1 MVKVEDV
8 TLRYKTRSGLHTV
21 LNSVNLNVEK
31 GERIGILGVNGSG
44 KSTLIRVVS
53 GQEIPDSGRVIRD
66 MKVSWPLAFAGGFQ
80 GSLSGIDNVRFISRI
95 YKADYVY
102 AKAFVEEFSELGK
115 FLREPVK
122 IYSSGMQARL
132 AFALSL
138 AIEFDCYLVD
148 EVIAV
153 GDARFHER
161 CMIELFEKRR
171 DRSFL
176 IVSHNSDFITSHCNR
191 AAVLDAGIL
200 TTYDSVLEA
209 QDDYNEILRSPRFS

>member
-1 MVKVEDV
+1 MVRIEDV
-8 TLRYKTRSGLHTV
+8 TLRYKTRSGWHTV
-21 LNSVNLNVEK
+21 LNSVNLNVER

-122 IYSSGMQARL
+122 NYSSGMQARL

-191 AAVLDAGIL
+191 AAVLDAGHL
-200 TTYDSVLEA
+200 TSYDSVTTA
-209 QDDYNEILRSPRFS
+209 QDVYTEILRSPRFC